1 MPRYEYACEPC
12 DTHFDVELPMS
23 RSGDP
28 TPCPFCGEPAARVI
42 TAPRFLFKADPLDNR
57 PIWHNH
63 GTFGHAHPRGRGFHG
78 RGEEKSNGQE

>member
-1 MPRYEYACEPC
+1 MPRYEFACQPC
-12 DTHFDVELPMS
+12 DTHFDVELPMA

-42 TAPRFLFKADPLDNR
+42 TAPKFLFKADPLDNR

-63 GTFGHAHPRGRGFHG
+63 GSFGHSHPRGRGFHG
-78 RGEEKSNGQE
+78 PADKPNNQE